1 MKRFSFIAA
10 LLMCAAGAFAQS
22 APNPSAP
29 PTASQLINR
38 QMSGIEREFVPLV
51 EAMPADK
58 FDFAP
63 TNGEFK
69 DVRSFGKMVK
79 HVAITNVLVASAM
92 LGQDAPKLTDEEKE
106 NGPENVKTKEQIV
119 QYLKDSFAMLHKAAD
134 GATDANLMSPLTNI
148 FGGKAPLYR
157 LSLFIFIAGHNRD
170 HYGQLVEYLRD
181 NGKIPPASQPAPPP
195 AKK

>member
-1 MKRFSFIAA
+1 MKRYSLIATA
-10 LLMCAAGAFAQS
+10 LLMCIGAAFAQT
-22 APNPSAP
+22 APAP
-29 PTASQLINR
+29 TTPATASQLINR
-38 QMSGIEREFVPLV
+38 QITGIEREFVPLA

-69 DVRSFGKMVK
+69 DVRGFGKMVK
-79 HVAITNVLVASAM
+79 HAAVTNVLVASAI
-92 LGQDAPKLTDEEKE
+92 LGQDPPKLTDEEKE
-106 NGPENVKTKEQIV
+106 NGPADVKTKEQIV

-134 GATDANLMSPLTNI
+134 GANDGNLMAPLKNV

-181 NGKIPPASQPAPPP
+181 NGIIPPASRPQPA
-195 AKK
+195 K

>member
-1 MKRFSFIAA
+1 MKRFSLIASA
-10 LLMCAAGAFAQS
+10 LLMCASGAFAQS
-22 APNPSAP
+22 APAPTAP

-38 QMSGIEREFVPLV
+38 QITGIEREFVPLV

-63 TNGEFK
+63 SNGEFK
-69 DVRSFGKMVK
+69 DVRGFGKMVK
-79 HVAITNVLVASAM
+79 HAAVTNVLVASAI
-92 LGQDAPKLTDEEKE
+92 LGQEPPKLTDEEKE
-106 NGPENVKTKEQIV
+106 NGPADVKTKEQIV

-134 GATDANLMSPLTNI
+134 SANDGNLMAPLKNV
-148 FGGKAPLYR
+148 FGGKASLYR

-181 NGKIPPASQPAPPP
+181 NGIIPPASRPAP
-195 AKK
+195 AK